1 MTNLPKDIEI
11 ELAALADGTLTGAA
25 REQALARVKDSPDLR
40 AALAE
45 QRRVV
50 ELTAAVDLRAPQSL
64 HRRVEAMLAQH
75 APGAREARGAEHP
88 QRTRRA
94 SLRARAKTPSFGFA
108 RTWHIGFTWRIG
120 FAAVAAVALLAAAVA
135 ITATGGHSGSR
146 GLSVQQTAALTLSP
160 ATGPAPAE
168 NEQHRSQLT
177 VAVGGV
183 AFPYWEE
190 RFGWRS
196 SGTRKDEL
204 DGRTVTTVFYT
215 DGQGRRV
222 GYAIASGQ
230 APQTSGGTVVR
241 HWGVSYRLLSQDGAT
256 VVTWQRGGHL
266 CVVAGRGMSASTLLG
281 LASWGSERPRAA

>member
-25 REQALARVKDSPDLR
+25 REQALAHVKDSPDLQ

-50 ELTAAVDLRAPQSL
+50 ELTAAADARAPQSL
-64 HRRVEAMLAQH
+64 HRQVEAMLTQH
-75 APGAREARGAEHP
+75 AEARDARGAEHP
-88 QRTRRA
+88 QRAPRA
-94 SLRARAKTPSFGFA
+94 SFWARAKTPSFGSA
-108 RTWHIGFTWRIG
+108 RTWRIGFTWRIG
-120 FAAVAAVALLAAAVA
+120 LAAVAAVALLAAVVA
-135 ITATGGHSGSR
+135 ISSTGGHSGSR
-146 GLSVQQTAALTLSP
+146 GLSVQRTAALALSP

-204 DGRTVTTVFYT
+204 AGRTVTTVFYT

-222 GYAIASGQ
+222 GYAIAAGQ

-241 HWGVSYRLLSQDGAT
+241 HWGVSYRLLSHDGAT

-266 CVVAGRGMSASTLLG
+266 CVVAGRGVSASTLLG
-281 LASWGSERPRAA
+281 LASWGSERAHAA

>member
-1 MTNLPKDIEI
+1 MTNLPRDIEI

-25 REQALARVKDSPDLR
+25 REQALARVKDSPDLL

-45 QRRVV
+45 QQRVI
-50 ELTAAVDLRAPQSL
+50 ELTAAVDVRAPQSL
-64 HRRVEAMLAQH
+64 HRQVEAMLAQDG
-75 APGAREARGAEHP
+75 PGARDAHGAEHP
-88 QRTRRA
+88 QHPRRR
-94 SLRARAKTPSFGFA
+94 SLRTQARRPSFGFA
-108 RTWHIGFTWRIG
+108 RRWRIG
-120 FAAVAAVALLAAAVA
+120 FAAVATIALLAAVVA
-135 ITATGGHSGSR
+135 ISSTGGHSGSP

-160 ATGPAPAE
+160 ATGPAPGE

-183 AFPYWEE
+183 AFPYWKE

-204 DGRTVTTVFYT
+204 DGRTVTTVFYA

-230 APQTSGGTVVR
+230 APRTSGGTVVR
-241 HWGVSYRLLSQDGAT
+241 HWGVSYRLLSHDGST
-256 VVTWQRGGHL
+256 VVTWQRAGHL
-266 CVVAGRGMSASTLLG
+266 CVIAGRGVSARTLLS
-281 LASWGSERPRAA
+281 LASWGSERPHAA

>member
-1 MTNLPKDIEI
+1 MTNPPKDIEI
-11 ELAALADGTLTGAA
+11 ELAPLADGTLAGAA
-25 REQALARVKDSPDLR
+25 REQALARVKDSPALQ

-50 ELTAAVDLRAPQSL
+50 ELTAAVNVRAPQSL
-64 HRRVEAMLAQH
+64 HRRVEAMLAQD
-75 APGAREARGAEHP
+75 APGASAAHAAEHP
-88 QRTRRA
+88 QPPWRT
-94 SLRARAKTPSFGFA
+94 SLRSRAKTASFGFA
-108 RTWHIGFTWRIG
+108 RTRRIG
-120 FAAVAAVALLAAAVA
+120 FAAVAAVAVLAAVVA
-135 ITATGGHSGSR
+135 LAATGGSS
-146 GLSVQQTAALTLSP
+146 GLSVQRTAALTLSP

-183 AFPYWEE
+183 AFPYWKE

-204 DGRTVTTVFYT
+204 AGRTVTTVFYT
-215 DGQGRRV
+215 DSQGRRV

-241 HWGVSYRLLSQDGAT
+241 HWGVSYRLLSHDGAT

-266 CVVAGRGMSASTLLG
+266 CVIAGRGVSARTLLG
-281 LASWGSERPRAA
+281 LASWDSERPHAA